1 MNPAAT
7 KPLNS
12 LNDLTPAAR
21 QAIETKK
28 ITGNWNSK
36 GLLKLLSELQR
47 WDLGVEE
54 RKKAADKRV
63 VTFGIASV
71 ASVFLLF
78 FLVSFG
84 LWYVG
89 LLAVA
94 GAVTGLVMAFRAKKA
109 LRAVDIPDEFRLTVR
124 PLLKQLSQDIDPNE
138 KIRVECDLA
147 GFADTKIKSS
157 KNIGKLSYQSATLT
171 VYEDPLCH
179 LRLPLVDGTEAVF
192 SIDNTVHKVVGTKR
206 NARGK
211 TKTKTKWKKVTTL
224 TASLVPPQRIN
235 WEVGKSQTLVDKQT
249 EKITFA
255 EKNGVMVAKLQK
267 HYSFKSM
274 GDDPTGIAPSS
285 DATGLFVRLYAL
297 RPAAGGA
304 R

>member
-1 MNPAAT
+1 MNPAAA

-12 LNDLTPAAR
+12 LKDLTPAAR

-28 ITGNWNSK
+28 ITGNWNAK
-36 GLLKLLSELQR
+36 ALLKLLGELQR

-54 RKKAADKRV
+54 RKKATEKRV
-63 VTFGIASV
+63 VTFGIATV

-78 FLVSFG
+78 FLVSFD

-89 LLAVA
+89 LMLVA
-94 GAVTGLVMAFRAKKA
+94 GAIAGLVMAFRAKKA
-109 LRAVDIPDEFRLTVR
+109 LKAFDIPDEFRVNVR
-124 PLLKQLSQDIDPNE
+124 PLLRQLSQDIDPNE
-138 KIRVECDLA
+138 KIRIECDLA
-147 GFADTKIKSS
+147 GVSDTKIKSS
-157 KNIGKLSYQSATLT
+157 KSIGKVSYQTATLT

-179 LRLPLVDGTEAVF
+179 LRLTLLDGTEAVF

-224 TASLVPPQRIN
+224 TAALAPPRRIN
-235 WEVGKSQTLVDKQT
+235 WEAGKSLQMVDRKS
-249 EKITFA
+249 EKLTFT
-255 EKNGVMVAKLQK
+255 EKNGVMAAKLQK

-274 GDDPTGIAPSS
+274 GDEPTGLAPSP
-285 DATGLFVRLYAL
+285 DAAGLFVRLYAM
-297 RPAAGGA
+297 RPVEGGA